1 MQELL
6 LFMYSGRVQNL
17 AHMAL
22 DLLAAADRFQ
32 LPGLKEMADQ
42 VLRLNLGT
50 DSVCRILVF
59 ADMHNA
65 RELKQD
71 AIRFIAQNSSQVI
84 QVCCTVKNV
93 QIVSIVLYRLTI
105 TNVYFRLKDGQKWS
119 NRIHR

>member
-84 QVCCTVKNV
+84 QVCASFCINLWYYTWKSSFSK
-93 QIVSIVLYRLTI
+93 ILGLDYGL
-105 TNVYFRLKDGQKWS
+105 G
-119 NRIHR
+119 